1 MKVGILLSGCGVYDG
16 SEIQETVAAMIAL
29 EEKGIEYVGISID
42 KNQHHVVNHLDG
54 SEMNETRNM
63 MIESARI
70 MRGNVVNIQTI
81 SPADIDGLVIPGG
94 FGNAKNLSNW
104 AFQGSDSELIPE
116 VKLLLVN
123 LINIGKPIVA
133 LCVSPILLS
142 LALKDSRFSP
152 TLSLGTSKEKSPYD
166 ISAFHKEIEKN
177 GGKSTEKGI
186 NEISIDL
193 ENKIICAPCYMQ
205 DASLLEI
212 KNNATMAIEKLI
224 EFID

>member
-42 KNQHHVVNHLDG
+42 KNQYHVINHLDG
-54 SEMNETRNM
+54 SEMHETRNM

-70 MRGNVVNIQTI
+70 MRGNLVNIQTI
-81 SPADIDGLVIPGG
+81 SPAEIDGLVIPGG

-104 AFQGSDSELIPE
+104 AFQGSESEIIPE

-123 LINIGKPIVA
+123 LINVGKPIVA

-166 ISAFHKEIEKN
+166 ISAFNNGVDKN
-177 GGKSTEKGI
+177 GGKSIETGI
-186 NEISIDL
+186 NEISIDTD
-193 ENKIICAPCYMQ
+193 NKIICAPCYMQ

-212 KNNATMAIEKLI
+212 KNNARMAIDKLI